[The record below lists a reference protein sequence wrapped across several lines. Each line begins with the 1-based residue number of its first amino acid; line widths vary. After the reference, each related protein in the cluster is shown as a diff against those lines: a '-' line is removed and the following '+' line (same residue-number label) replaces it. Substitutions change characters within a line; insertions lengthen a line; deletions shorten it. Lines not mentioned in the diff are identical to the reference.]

1 MAKALGVE
9 VEEPER
15 DWKAWLPVV
24 LPVVYV
30 LLMLIMIWSRYE
42 LGKTV
47 EARLDSL
54 EKSTESRLVSLGN
67 AVNTRT
73 SVDAIRLKILILEGR
88 IKPALAREIA
98 KSVYKEAELFH
109 IDPNFV
115 LAMIKVESNFDPA
128 AVSTVGAE
136 GLLQVMPEWKE
147 QLGITED
154 LHDIGTG
161 IHYGIQI
168 YQFYDKMYKE
178 VDVSLTAYN
187 RGDGKV
193 FSDLMKGRNPRN
205 GYAKKVLKVYKAL
218 QAIDK

>member
-1 MAKALGVE
+1 
-9 VEEPER
+9 
-15 DWKAWLPVV
+15 
-24 LPVVYV
+24 
-30 LLMLIMIWSRYE
+30 
-42 LGKTV
+42 
-47 EARLDSL
+47 
-54 EKSTESRLVSLGN
+54 
-67 AVNTRT
+67 
-73 SVDAIRLKILILEGR
+73 
-88 IKPALAREIA
+88 
-98 KSVYKEAELFH
+98 
-109 IDPNFV
+109 
-115 LAMIKVESNFDPA
+115 
-128 AVSTVGAE
+128 
-136 GLLQVMPEWKE
+136 MPEWKE

-154 LHDIGTG
+154 LHDIDTG